1 MRVSPQTLARASSRR
16 PWLTVGIWVA
26 AIVASIAISST
37 LLSGALTNE
46 TRFVNN
52 PEAKRALQL
61 VEDRLHGK
69 QGPTEMVIFQSDTST
84 VDDPHFRD
92 FVEQTATDLA
102 ALGPTEVKAVADF
115 YKTNDDTMVS
125 KDRRTLLLP
134 IVLAYHETGGTDTVL
149 RELRAI
155 ADRPAPAG
163 LTTRLYGNLIV
174 NDDFT
179 TIAERDLR
187 TGEAIGI
194 LVALV
199 VLLIVFGAFVAGVI
213 PIATGLTSITI
224 AVALVAVIG
233 QHFKFSFFVTN
244 MIAMMGLALGIDY
257 SLFIISRYREERSR
271 GLDKLAAIEASGATA
286 SRAVFFSGLT
296 VVIAL
301 LGMLIVPT
309 TIFRSLAG
317 GAILVAIVAMLASLT
332 LLPAILG
339 LIGDRVNAGRI
350 RRRPRTGAGRPG
362 GFWDRVTQ
370 TVMKRPVTSLLIG
383 GGLLVAAAIPTFSL
397 RTGFAGVSTLPSS
410 SASRQAFDVLAKE
423 FAGGLSSPVEIV
435 VDGDMASPAVRA
447 GIEQIRAALSADG
460 SFGPSV
466 VETNSAG
473 DLAMVSAPVTGDPA
487 SSAAVASIGRVRD
500 RYVPD
505 AFPAGTAR
513 QVLVGG
519 NTAFNKDFFDMT
531 DHYMPIVFA
540 FVLGMSF
547 ILLTIVFRSIV
558 VPIKAIIMN
567 LLSVGAAYG
576 LMVLVLQKGVGAGLL
591 GLQKVEVI
599 EAWIPLF
606 LFSVLFGLSM
616 DYHVFLLTRVRE
628 HYDQTGDNTESV
640 AHGLRTTAA
649 IITGAALIMVAVFG
663 GFASGTLVPF
673 QQVGFGLA
681 VAVLLDATLVRSVLV
696 PASMKLLGTRNW
708 YLPRWLEWLPNL
720 HVEGAEPTNLKA
732 LESLVVH
739 PANDGA
745 DPSERRDGADRPSV
759 GTAPSRHHR

>member
-1 MRVSPQTLARASSRR
+1 MV
-16 PWLTVGIWVA
+16 
-26 AIVASIAISST
+26 ISST
-37 LLSGALTNE
+37 LLSDSLTNE

-52 PEAKRALQL
+52 PEAKRAFQL
-61 VEDRLHGK
+61 VEDRLRGK
-69 QGPTEMVIFQSDTST
+69 QGSTELVIFQSDSAT
-84 VDDPHFRD
+84 VDAPQYRG
-92 FVEQTATDLA
+92 FVEQTAADLA

-115 YKTNDDTMVS
+115 YKTHDDTMVS

-134 IVLAYHETGGTDTVL
+134 VVLAYHKTGDTDTVL
-149 RELRAI
+149 NELRRVAE
-155 ADRPAPAG
+155 RPAPAG

-199 VLLIVFGAFVAGVI
+199 VLLIVFGALVAGVI
-213 PIATGLTSITI
+213 PLVTGLTSITI
-224 AVALVAVIG
+224 AIAMVAVVG
-233 QHFKFSFFVTN
+233 QQFRFSFFVTN

-271 GLDKLAAIEASGATA
+271 GLDKLAAIEATGATA

-339 LIGDRVNAGRI
+339 LIGDRVNVGRI
-350 RRRPRTGAGRPG
+350 RRRPRASAGKPG
-362 GFWDRVTQ
+362 GFWDRVTR
-370 TVMKRPVTSLLIG
+370 TVMRRPVTSLVIG
-383 GGLLVAAAIPTFSL
+383 AGLLLAAAIPTFSL
-397 RTGFAGVSTLPSS
+397 HTGFAGVSTLPSS
-410 SASRQAFDVLAKE
+410 SGSRQAFDVLSKE

-435 VDGDMASPAVRA
+435 IDGDVTSPAVQD
-447 GIEQIRAALSADG
+447 GIDQLKASLASDG

-466 VETNSAG
+466 VETNSTG
-473 DLAMVSAPVTGDPA
+473 DLALVSAPVNADPA
-487 SSAAVASIGRVRD
+487 SNAAVASISRVRD
-500 RYVPD
+500 RYVPE
-505 AFPAGTAR
+505 AFPLGTAK

-531 DHYMPIVFA
+531 DRYMPIVFA

-547 ILLTIVFRSIV
+547 ILLMIVFRSIV

-576 LMVLVLQKGVGAGLL
+576 LMVLVLQKGVGAGFL

-606 LFSVLFGLSM
+606 LFCVLFGLSM

-640 AHGLRTTAA
+640 AYGLRTTAA

-681 VAVLLDATLVRSVLV
+681 VAVLLDATIVRSVLV
-696 PASMKLLGTRNW
+696 PASMKLLGARNW
-708 YLPRWLEWLPNL
+708 YLPRWLKWLPNV

-732 LESLVVH
+732 LESAATH
-739 PANDGA
+739 TGGGRAESA
-745 DPSERRDGADRPSV
+745 EHDRLI
-759 GTAPSRHHR
+759 SRTVTDRTEPLNGRSS